1 MASTTTTISKSSIA
15 TAISKAFA
23 QSGFPLDC
31 DPTPNPRW
39 FPKNAK
45 GIEWC
50 NQFVEV
56 VDGYEI
62 VRLGE
67 LVEWFAEFISVIG
80 NAQQGMNIDMQMQR
94 RSIFLDLIKKFGFDD
109 ATGAEIA
116 LAFCLTQNIQ
126 PRPEMMAEAELEKA
140 KATPDQIEAYR
151 KRITELQATYDK
163 AIAII
168 NEKRA
173 ELVAFSEDQSF
184 EPKIKQ
190 LITMQ
195 QTNPSQRFANIYSIA
210 GFMLDHCMWRY
221 EDLPDGTY
229 EPGEVEEF
237 LTKNELLNPD
247 GAPRRTKVSLDIPDI
262 MSFPRKLNEKL
273 MAVVEKDISGA
284 PLTKVEPL
292 SDSAPEPETEEEL
305 KGKSSGSKKQ
315 KTTLPEETEPQTTMK
330 LLAVA

>member
-1 MASTTTTISKSSIA
+1 MASIT

-31 DPTPNPRW
+31 DPIPNPRW
-39 FPKNAK
+39 FSKNAN

-116 LAFCLTQNIQ
+116 LTFCLTQNIQ
-126 PRPEMMAEAELEKA
+126 PRPEMMSAAELEKA
-140 KATPDQIEAYR
+140 KATPDQIEAYK
-151 KRITELQATYDK
+151 KRIADLQGIYDK

-168 NEKRA
+168 NEKKA

-210 GFMLDHCMWRY
+210 GFMKDHCKYRY

-229 EPGEVEEF
+229 EHGEVEKY
-237 LTKNELLNPD
+237 LADNQLLNLD
-247 GAPRRTKVSLDIPDI
+247 GTPRRSEVNLDISDI

-273 MAVVEKDISGA
+273 MAVVEKDIAGA
-284 PLTKVEPL
+284 PLTKVAPL
-292 SDSAPEPETEEEL
+292 SESVTEPENEEEL
-305 KGKSSGSKKQ
+305 KGKSSSSKKQ
-315 KTTLPEETEPQTTMK
+315 KTTSPEETEPQTTMK

>member
-1 MASTTTTISKSSIA
+1 MASIT

-23 QSGFPLDC
+23 KSGFPLDC
-31 DPTPNPRW
+31 DPIPNPRW
-39 FPKNAK
+39 FSKNAN

-94 RSIFLDLIKKFGFDD
+94 RSIFLDLIKKFGLED

-116 LAFCLTQNIQ
+116 LTFCLTQNIQ
-126 PRPEMMAEAELEKA
+126 PRPEMMSEAELEEA
-140 KATPDQIEAYR
+140 KATPDQIEAYK
-151 KRITELQATYDK
+151 KRIADLQNTYDK

-210 GFMLDHCMWRY
+210 GFMKDHCKYWY
-221 EDLPDGTY
+221 KDLPDGTY
-229 EPGEVEEF
+229 EPGEVEKY
-237 LTKNELLNPD
+237 LADNQLLNLD
-247 GAPRRTKVSLDIPDI
+247 GTPRRSEVNLDISDI

-273 MAVVEKDISGA
+273 MAVVEKDIAGA
-284 PLTKVEPL
+284 PLTKVVAL
-292 SDSAPEPETEEEL
+292 SESAPDPETEDEL
-305 KGKSSGSKKQ
+305 KGKSSSSKKQ
-315 KTTLPEETEPQTTMK
+315 KTTSPEETEPQTTMK

>member
-1 MASTTTTISKSSIA
+1 MASIT

-31 DPTPNPRW
+31 DPTPNPKW
-39 FPKNAK
+39 FTKNAN

-109 ATGAEIA
+109 SNGAEIA
-116 LAFCLTQNIQ
+116 LTFCLTQSIQ
-126 PRPEMMAEAELEKA
+126 PRPEMAADSEIKKA
-140 KATPDQIEAYR
+140 RLTPDQVESYK
-151 KRITELQATYDK
+151 KRTTDLQATYDK
-163 AIAII
+163 AISII

-210 GFMLDHCMWRY
+210 GFMKDHCKYRY
-221 EDLPDGTY
+221 EGLPDGTY
-229 EPGEVEEF
+229 EPGEVEKY
-237 LTKNELLNPD
+237 LADNQLLNLD
-247 GAPRRTKVSLDIPDI
+247 GTPRRAEVNLDISDI
-262 MSFPRKLNEKL
+262 MSFPRKLNERL
-273 MAVVEKDISGA
+273 MAVVEKDISGT
-284 PLTKVEPL
+284 PLTKIEPL
-292 SDSAPEPETEEEL
+292 SEAAPEPETEEEL

-315 KTTLPEETEPQTTMK
+315 KATLPDETEPPTTMR
-330 LLAVA
+330 LLQVA

>member
-1 MASTTTTISKSSIA
+1 MASIT

-31 DPTPNPRW
+31 DPIPNPRW
-39 FPKNAK
+39 FSKNVN
-45 GIEWC
+45 GIEFC

-116 LAFCLTQNIQ
+116 LTFCLTQNIQ
-126 PRPEMMAEAELEKA
+126 PRPEMLSDEQFAAA
-140 KATPDQIEAYR
+140 NATPAQIENYK
-151 KRITELQATYDK
+151 KRLAVSQEIYDK
-163 AIAII
+163 AITII

-173 ELVAFSEDQSF
+173 ELVAFSEDHSF

-210 GFMLDHCMWRY
+210 GFMKDHCKYRY

-229 EPGEVEEF
+229 AAGEVEKYLAE
-237 LTKNELLNPD
+237 NQLLNLD
-247 GAPRRTKVSLDIPDI
+247 GTPRRSEVNLDISDI

-292 SDSAPEPETEEEL
+292 SESAPEPETEEEL
-305 KGKSSGSKKQ
+305 RGNSKGSKKQ
-315 KTTLPEETEPQTTMK
+315 KVTSPEETEPQTTMR

>member
-1 MASTTTTISKSSIA
+1 MASIT
-15 TAISKAFA
+15 TAISKAFS

-31 DPTPNPRW
+31 DPAPNPRW
-39 FPKNAK
+39 FSKNAN

-94 RSIFLDLIKKFGFDD
+94 RTMLLELIKKFGFDD

-116 LAFCLTQNIQ
+116 LTFCLTQTIQ
-126 PRPEMMAEAELEKA
+126 RRPEMMSEAKLDEETEKN
-140 KATPDQIEAYR
+140 KATPEDIEAYK
-151 KRITELQATYDK
+151 KRIADLQATYDK

-173 ELVAFSEDQSF
+173 ELVAFSEDHSF

-210 GFMLDHCMWRY
+210 GFMKDHCKYRY

-229 EPGEVEEF
+229 ESGEVEKY
-237 LTKNELLNPD
+237 LADNQLLNLD
-247 GAPRRTKVSLDIPDI
+247 GTPRRSEVNLDISDI

-273 MAVVEKDISGA
+273 MAVVEKDIAGA
-284 PLTKVEPL
+284 PLTKVVAL
-292 SDSAPEPETEEEL
+292 SESAPEPETEDEL
-305 KGKSSGSKKQ
+305 KGKSNSSKRQ
-315 KTTLPEETEPQTTMK
+315 KVTSPEETEPPTTMR

>member
-1 MASTTTTISKSSIA
+1 MASIK

-31 DPTPNPRW
+31 DPTPNPKW
-39 FPKNAK
+39 FPENVN
-45 GIEWC
+45 GIEFC

-62 VRLGE
+62 IRLGE

-116 LAFCLTQNIQ
+116 LTFCLTQSIQ
-126 PRPEMMAEAELEKA
+126 PRPEVMSDAELEKA
-140 KATPDQIEAYR
+140 KATPDQIEVYK
-151 KRITELQATYDK
+151 KRIIELQATYDK
-163 AIAII
+163 AIAILS
-168 NEKRA
+168 EKRSD
-173 ELVAFSEDQSF
+173 LVAFSEDQSF

-210 GFMLDHCMWRY
+210 GFMKDHCKYRY

-229 EPGEVEEF
+229 EVGEVEKY
-237 LTKNELLNPD
+237 LANNQLLNLD
-247 GAPRRTKVSLDIPDI
+247 GTPRRSEVNLDIADI

-273 MAVVEKDISGA
+273 MAVVEKEVSGA
-284 PLTKVEPL
+284 PLTQVMPL
-292 SDSAPEPETEEEL
+292 SESVPEPENEEKL
-305 KGKSSGSKKQ
+305 RGKSSSSKKQ
-315 KTTLPEETEPQTTMK
+315 KATSPEEMEQPTTTK
-330 LLAVA
+330 LLVAV

>member
-1 MASTTTTISKSSIA
+1 MASIT

-31 DPTPNPRW
+31 DPIPNPRW
-39 FPKNAK
+39 FSKNAN

-109 ATGAEIA
+109 AIGAEIA
-116 LAFCLTQNIQ
+116 LTFCLTQNIQ
-126 PRPEMMAEAELEKA
+126 PRPEMMGDAELETA
-140 KATPDQIEAYR
+140 KATPDQVVAYK
-151 KRITELQATYDK
+151 KRITDLQATYDK

-168 NEKRA
+168 NERRSD
-173 ELVAFSEDQSF
+173 LVAFSEDNSF

-210 GFMLDHCMWRY
+210 GFMKDHCKYRY

-229 EPGEVEEF
+229 ESGEVEKYLAE
-237 LTKNELLNPD
+237 NQLLNLD
-247 GAPRRTKVSLDIPDI
+247 GTPRRSEVDLDISDI

-284 PLTKVEPL
+284 PLTKIEPL
-292 SDSAPEPETEEEL
+292 SETAPGPETEEEL
-305 KGKSSGSKKQ
+305 KGKSNGSKKQ
-315 KTTLPEETEPQTTMK
+315 KTILPEETEPPTTMK
-330 LLAVA
+330 LLQVA